1 MKLDKMMLCLKMSV
15 VCKVKKM
22 TDIKNIFRFLKIIS
36 MEKQNNA
43 DIKSNLSYK

>member
-15 VCKVKKM
+15 MCKVKKM

-36 MEKQNNA
+36 VEKQNNA
-43 DIKSNLSYK
+43 DIKSNLSCK